1 MLTRALERARRRGD
15 RPDERRQLA
24 QRLIALTALGRWEE
38 LLNDARDLI
47 NRADDIWSA
56 QTHVVL
62 PVVLAA
68 RGDGEGLQA
77 LAQRLGASHGWSQVA
92 HAETIARAIIER
104 ETGAPGGSLGE
115 ACEAARDLIEGG
127 SSEIPALF
135 AEAVDCAF
143 GAGETRRVDEL
154 LAAVD
159 ELKPAQL
166 LPLLDAEA
174 TRARARIA
182 LHRGDLDL
190 ADKHLRRTVGLFRE
204 LQTPFYLARA
214 QLEYAELL
222 ARAGRAPDDLERLR
236 DEARGVFEMLGAKPW
251 LTRANALHTAVA
263 A

>member
-1 MLTRALERARRRGD
+1 
-15 RPDERRQLA
+15 
-24 QRLIALTALGRWEE
+24 
-38 LLNDARDLI
+38 
-47 NRADDIWSA
+47 
-56 QTHVVL
+56 
-62 PVVLAA
+62 
-68 RGDGEGLQA
+68 
-77 LAQRLGASHGWSQVA
+77 
-92 HAETIARAIIER
+92 
-104 ETGAPGGSLGE
+104 
-115 ACEAARDLIEGG
+115 LIEGG

-135 AEAVDCAF
+135 AETVDCAF
-143 GAGETRRVDEL
+143 GAGETRRVGEL

-190 ADKHLRRTVGLFRE
+190 ADKHLRRAVGLFRE